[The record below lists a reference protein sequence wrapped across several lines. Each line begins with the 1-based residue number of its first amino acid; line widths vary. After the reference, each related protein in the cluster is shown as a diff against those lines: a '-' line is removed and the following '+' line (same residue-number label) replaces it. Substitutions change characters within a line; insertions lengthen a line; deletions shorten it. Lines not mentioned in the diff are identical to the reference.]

1 MPKWTYSCRIGV
13 TMHSRNTK
21 EISHNLLETIKVMT
35 DHKNLVYDA
44 KEMTSQK
51 GFALVHS
58 PRRNWSANGIH
69 QG

>member
-1 MPKWTYSCRIGV
+1 MPKWIYSCRIGV

-35 DHKNLVYDA
+35 KQKNLVHDA

-51 GFALVHS
+51 GFALAYS
-58 PRRNWSANGIH
+58 PRRI
-69 QG
+69 

>member
-1 MPKWTYSCRIGV
+1 
-13 TMHSRNTK
+13 MHSRNTK

-51 GFALVHS
+51 GFALAYS
-58 PRRNWSANGIH
+58 PRRI
-69 QG
+69 